1 MNFFTNIFNMW
12 YSFIKKAQGLISGS
26 DNLSSRSQD
35 WFLGGGNLQSEETL
49 PTDTTKSDIP
59 ESTPQE
65 PQEPISTDWLS
76 NAKLWLGTPYVFGGN
91 SKSGIDC
98 SAFVQKI
105 LPDKG
110 LPRTANEQM
119 KVGSDVPKEDISAW
133 SPKDR
138 VYFDMGPRLGSGNNV
153 ADHTGVYIGG
163 NQFIQASSS
172 KGVTISDI
180 SPNSFYY
187 NKLIAVKR

>member
-1 MNFFTNIFNMW
+1 MW
-12 YSFIKKAQGLISGS
+12 YSFIKKAQNSLLGS
-26 DNLSSRSQD
+26 DNLNLKNQD
-35 WFLGGGNLQSEETL
+35 WLLGGGSSMTEDMIPINLK
-49 PTDTTKSDIP
+49 TDQTNIA
-59 ESTPQE
+59 PQE
-65 PQEPISTDWLS
+65 PKDPISSDWLS
-76 NAKLWLGTPYVFGGN
+76 NAKSWLGTPYVFGGN

-105 LPDKG
+105 LPDMG

-119 KVGSDVPKEDISAW
+119 KVGSDVPKDDSSSW
-133 SPKDR
+133 QPKDR
-138 VYFDMGPRLGSGNNV
+138 VYFDMGPRLGSGNDV

-180 SPNSFYY
+180 SPNSFYF